1 LFYLFSSGN
10 KETHFCRAERKFQQ
24 PIQLGLPDAS
34 REGCISLLQT
44 ALQKASAK
52 HKLQS
57 IRLPIFGLKIQRIN
71 MALKEKIDAAIKA
84 AMLAKQQNRLLA
96 LRSIKSLILLEE
108 TKEGGS
114 GGLSEDSEMK
124 ILNKAA
130 KQRRDSLDIYRQQG
144 RADLAEKEEAELSV
158 IEEFLPKQLSPEELE
173 DKVRVMVQQ
182 AGAVG
187 PQDMGKVMG
196 IASKALAGL
205 ADGKSI
211 SETVK
216 RILAGS

>member
-1 LFYLFSSGN
+1 
-10 KETHFCRAERKFQQ
+10 
-24 PIQLGLPDAS
+24 
-34 REGCISLLQT
+34 
-44 ALQKASAK
+44 
-52 HKLQS
+52 
-57 IRLPIFGLKIQRIN
+57 

-108 TKEGGS
+108 TKDGGS
-114 GGLSEDSEMK
+114 GGLSEDSEIK

-130 KQRRDSLDIYRQQG
+130 KQRRDSLEIYRQQG

-173 DKVRVMVQQ
+173 DKVREMVQQ
-182 AGAVG
+182 AGAAG

-216 RILAGS
+216 RILAGR

>member
-1 LFYLFSSGN
+1 
-10 KETHFCRAERKFQQ
+10 
-24 PIQLGLPDAS
+24 
-34 REGCISLLQT
+34 
-44 ALQKASAK
+44 
-52 HKLQS
+52 
-57 IRLPIFGLKIQRIN
+57 

-173 DKVRVMVQQ
+173 DKVREMVQQ

>member
-1 LFYLFSSGN
+1 MS
-10 KETHFCRAERKFQQ
+10 
-24 PIQLGLPDAS
+24 
-34 REGCISLLQT
+34 
-44 ALQKASAK
+44 
-52 HKLQS
+52 
-57 IRLPIFGLKIQRIN
+57 
-71 MALKEKIDAAIKA
+71 LKEKIDSAIKA

-108 TKEGGS
+108 TKDGGS

-158 IEEFLPKQLSPEELE
+158 IEEFLPKQLSPEGLE
-173 DKVRVMVQQ
+173 GKIREIVQQ
-182 AGAVG
+182 AGAAG

-196 IASKALAGL
+196 LASKSLAGL

-216 RILAGS
+216 RILAGL

>member
-1 LFYLFSSGN
+1 LSLTEFQICRYFPSG
-10 KETHFCRAERKFQQ
+10 R
-24 PIQLGLPDAS
+24 
-34 REGCISLLQT
+34 
-44 ALQKASAK
+44 
-52 HKLQS
+52 
-57 IRLPIFGLKIQRIN
+57 IFGRRIN
-71 MALKEKIDAAIKA
+71 NTMSLKLKIDAAIKS
-84 AMLAKQQNRLLA
+84 AMLAKEQNRLLA

-114 GGLSEDSEMK
+114 GSLSEESETK

-144 RADLAEKEEAELSV
+144 RADLAEKEQAELSV

-173 DKVRVMVQQ
+173 GKIREIISQTGA
-182 AGAVG
+182 AGPA
-187 PQDMGKVMG
+187 DMGKVMG
-196 IASKALAGL
+196 TASKSLAGL

-216 RILAGS
+216 RLLAGL

>member
-1 LFYLFSSGN
+1 
-10 KETHFCRAERKFQQ
+10 
-24 PIQLGLPDAS
+24 
-34 REGCISLLQT
+34 
-44 ALQKASAK
+44 
-52 HKLQS
+52 
-57 IRLPIFGLKIQRIN
+57 

-158 IEEFLPKQLSPEELE
+158 IEEFLPKQLSPDELE
-173 DKVRVMVQQ
+173 VKVREMVQQ
-182 AGAVG
+182 AGAAG

-196 IASKALAGL
+196 VASKSLAGL

-216 RILAGS
+216 RILAGL

>member
-1 LFYLFSSGN
+1 
-10 KETHFCRAERKFQQ
+10 
-24 PIQLGLPDAS
+24 
-34 REGCISLLQT
+34 
-44 ALQKASAK
+44 
-52 HKLQS
+52 
-57 IRLPIFGLKIQRIN
+57 

-158 IEEFLPKQLSPEELE
+158 IEEFLPKQLSPDELE
-173 DKVRVMVQQ
+173 GKVREIVQQ
-182 AGAVG
+182 AGAAG

-196 IASKALAGL
+196 VASKSLAGL

-216 RILAGS
+216 RILAGL

>member
-1 LFYLFSSGN
+1 
-10 KETHFCRAERKFQQ
+10 
-24 PIQLGLPDAS
+24 
-34 REGCISLLQT
+34 
-44 ALQKASAK
+44 
-52 HKLQS
+52 
-57 IRLPIFGLKIQRIN
+57 

-173 DKVRVMVQQ
+173 VKVREMVQQ